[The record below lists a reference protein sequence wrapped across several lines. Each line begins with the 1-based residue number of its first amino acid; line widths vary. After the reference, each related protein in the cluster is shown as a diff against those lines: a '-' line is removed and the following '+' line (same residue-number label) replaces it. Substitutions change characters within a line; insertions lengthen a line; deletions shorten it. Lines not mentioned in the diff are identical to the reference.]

1 MNFVNY
7 INPYAWA
14 MRLRRR
20 LYRHG
25 ALKSHAADIPVI
37 SIGNLSTG
45 GTGKTPM
52 AIWLGQLLKSEFL
65 KQPAIIL
72 RGYRRPTKGQIVVSD
87 GKRLL
92 ATLEQ
97 TGDEAQLIASE
108 LPGAIIICD
117 EDRVRGSAKAAEL
130 GADVILLDDAFQHL
144 RLRRDLNILL
154 INEFEGIPPVLPFGK
169 GREHHSALD
178 DADLVIVTNSTVGR
192 HNFDSIPTLFSKTI
206 ISSIE
211 HLGTDSA
218 SIDPASL
225 KGHKLLALSAIG
237 NPQGFE
243 ASLSEYTILSHRLPD
258 HFNYDV
264 GTLGDIVTT
273 ARLSHCDRII
283 TTTKDA
289 VKIRPLV
296 EKGFVSEIPILVVK
310 SNLAITDPSNHLHR
324 MISKL
329 LK

>member
-7 INPYAWA
+7 LNPYAWA

-52 AIWLGQLLKSEFL
+52 AIWLGQLLKSEFS

-92 ATLEQ
+92 ASLDQ

-108 LPGAIIICD
+108 LPDAIVICD
-117 EDRVRGSAKAAEL
+117 EDRVRGCAKAAEL
-130 GADVILLDDAFQHL
+130 GADIILLDDAFQHL
-144 RLRRDLNILL
+144 RVKRDLNMLL

-178 DADLVIVTNSTVGR
+178 DADLVIITNSVTNRRSV
-192 HNFDSIPTLFSKTI
+192 NSKPTLFSKTV

-211 HLGTDSA
+211 QLGDSTP
-218 SIDPASL
+218 IDKTSL

-243 ASLSEYTILSHRLPD
+243 ASLSEYNIVSHRLPD

-264 GTLGDIVTT
+264 GTLGDIITT

-289 VKIRPLV
+289 VKIRPLLD
-296 EKGFVSEIPILVVK
+296 KGFTPEIPILVAR
-310 SNLAITDPSNHLHR
+310 SELAITDPSSHLHR